1 MGFYWVSLGQNG
13 FQWVLL
19 GFFWFFF
26 VGVLLDVSGRCDG
39 IIKEAALAFALAN
52 TGRIEASSP
61 PFNEP
66 VGFFSFSFYFFFCF
80 FFLFFMAGIFFGK
93 GAALLRLR
101 SSHDCIHGVGSDRF
115 DWTTFPFK
123 VFFCFF
129 THFYLVFFF
138 YRVLLGLHCV
148 LLPNFFTEL

>member
-80 FFLFFMAGIFFGK
+80 FFLFFLWPEFPLGK
-93 GAALLRLR
+93 APHC
-101 SSHDCIHGVGSDRF
+101 SVF
-115 DWTTFPFK
+115 DHLTTAS
-123 VFFCFF
+123 
-129 THFYLVFFF
+129 TASARIDLIGRHFHSKFFF
-138 YRVLLGLHCV
+138 VF
-148 LLPNFFTEL
+148 LPTFT